1 VKLVRTTSRSRLIEA
16 FGSAIGSGGIM
27 RAEALSSGAA
37 SSDAPFPPLQPQLLD
52 EQPQLGSQ
60 QQEASQQQLAS
71 QQPQPW

>member
-37 SSDAPFPPLQPQLLD
+37 SSDAPFPPLQPQFD

-71 QQPQPW
+71 QQPQPR